1 MPENEA
7 RSAKLASISYRTS
20 ASGMIFFMKNN
31 QEILLDLADIALRE
45 QLEDNLMGAVSPA
58 WYNGSC
64 TMAAKPIKSLELIM

>member
-1 MPENEA
+1 
-7 RSAKLASISYRTS
+7 
-20 ASGMIFFMKNN
+20 MKNN